1 MADVSK
7 NTESLKF
14 DTLFVDG
21 DTRILTL
28 KNPKQNITTSEI
40 EELQAFMRSTNII
53 VGDKDNGTFGRI
65 NSVTRVTEQRTY
77 LDFA

>member
-7 NTESLKF
+7 TIESLKI
-14 DTLFVDG
+14 DSLFVDG

-28 KNPKQNITTSEI
+28 KNPKSNITTSEI
-40 EELQAFMRSTNII
+40 QELQAFMREKNII

-65 NSVTRVTEQRTY
+65 NSVTRVSEQRTY